1 MFSCLFFPY
10 QDVFAGDKHTGPD
23 HVSAAFLV
31 SCCKLMLCYVSQQCV
46 FVNLSDCPQAAERRK
61 HSVGEWGGDL
71 TFCTTIWEINKFYS
85 ASYNNVSVISLFFL
99 RVAWNFHRNEKLI
112 TIMKSNLRR
121 AKSLLWNIVD
131 EFKFERERIRLAVP
145 LCFLNQSSGYIFHA
159 CLFTELEDVVIVIQ
173 SQRNSYHARRSGQR
187 KVEILQQAARLGQVT
202 SAMLC
207 YNLHLQS

>member
-1 MFSCLFFPY
+1 MLR
-10 QDVFAGDKHTGPD
+10 
-23 HVSAAFLV
+23 HVP
-31 SCCKLMLCYVSQQCV
+31 QQCV

-61 HSVGEWGGDL
+61 HSVGEWEGDL

-85 ASYNNVSVISLFFL
+85 ASYNNVS
-99 RVAWNFHRNEKLI
+99 
-112 TIMKSNLRR
+112 KSV
-121 AKSLLWNIVD
+121 LWNIVD
-131 EFKFERERIRLAVP
+131 EFNFEHERMKGLALP

-207 YNLHLQS
+207 YNLPIFLYTLIHVLYRRHTEYSLHKKISTFFLCYKNLL